1 MLLGYSPLYA
11 TKLNLMKC
19 HEKLCDGGSR
29 LGATHLAHLLALEEH
44 ETLVFFLQRISSIS
58 CHRGVFKVVLLGHFT
73 VWGSVGSGR
82 P

>member
-44 ETLVFFLQRISSIS
+44 ETLVFFPPKNQ
-58 CHRGVFKVVLLGHFT
+58 
-73 VWGSVGSGR
+73 
-82 P
+82 